1 MTDPA
6 PGATGPDDA
15 TADPDED
22 DLPARD
28 DPYWDDLTAETFA
41 FLRRL
46 RAAERR
52 RKIGSAAYTAYVAL
66 VVALVYVVPYVWY
79 ALVQP
84 VPVAA
89 ERTAPAWA
97 LAGVGLGMLVLV
109 GFLRDGGWRGPA
121 VVDRPTAA
129 WLLPSPTHR
138 RALLVPRWRTAL
150 ALGAVSGVVVGGLL
164 GIVGRVVSG
173 GTAGEVAA
181 AGAVAGLLLGA
192 GGTALGG
199 VAETARRPLRRAAL
213 LWLAPGVVLG
223 GAVLLARA
231 AGRTGTRDYLDAPV
245 PGAAG
250 SVAGLL
256 LWSGPWGWVVQPLVA
271 ALPGRAPG
279 GVETLWPG
287 GLLLAVAAT
296 ALLVRHVDGR
306 VSTLDARTLR
316 DRADAVALVGASILA
331 LQPRRARLTVL
342 AAQGHAPSTRV
353 RLPVPRQRWLVGPW
367 RDATSLLRAPSRLV
381 WSVLWLALGVVLL
394 AASWRAGVGP
404 LDPGVLPRTASRA
417 RLGEKVL
424 LGVPG
429 LVAVYLSAA
438 QLAEP
443 ARLDADDVRRMRIR
457 PTAATRQALGHAV
470 VPVVVL
476 GLLLAA
482 GLVVIWA
489 LTGIAPWTATGT
501 GWIVVEGAAGAS
513 VPPFDAAVVRTGLV
527 AAFPALPVMVGAA
540 LVSAYRGD
548 APLTLLS
555 SGAGSPM
562 GDPGPASLLAWYA
575 RAPIVAVVLLVPTLL
590 GWSVAGTVTA
600 VGAVAMLTWAGIR
613 AEAMLRA

>member
-1 MTDPA
+1 MTHAADRPA
-6 PGATGPDDA
+6 PGSDE
-15 TADPDED
+15 PDED
-22 DLPARD
+22 DLPARE

-84 VPVAA
+84 VPVAS

-150 ALGAVSGVVVGGLL
+150 ALGAASGVVVGGLL

-181 AGAVAGLLLGA
+181 GGAVAGLLLGA

-199 VAETARRPLRRAAL
+199 VAETTRRPLRRAAL
-213 LWLAPGVVLG
+213 LWVAPGVVLG
-223 GAVLLARA
+223 AAVLAARA
-231 AGRTGTRDYLDAPV
+231 GRGGAQDSLAGGGVGVDGV
-245 PGAAG
+245 VAA
-250 SVAGLL
+250 VL
-256 LWSGPWGWVVQPLVA
+256 LWSGPWGWAVQPLVA

-279 GVETLWPG
+279 GVDALWPA
-287 GLLLAVAAT
+287 GLVLALLAT

-306 VSTLDARTLR
+306 VATLEARTLR
-316 DRADAVALVGASILA
+316 DRADAVALVGASILS

-353 RLPVPRQRWLVGPW
+353 RLAVPRQRWLVGPW
-367 RDATSLLRAPSRLV
+367 RDATALLRAPSRLV
-381 WSVLWLALGVVLL
+381 WSVLWLVAAVALL

-404 LDPGVLPRTASRA
+404 LDPALLPRTAERA

-429 LVAVYLSAA
+429 LVALYLSAA

-443 ARLDADDVRRMRIR
+443 ARLDADDVRRLRIR
-457 PTAATRQALGHAV
+457 PTAATRQALAHAV

-476 GLLLAA
+476 AVLLVAA
-482 GLVVIWA
+482 LLVTWG
-489 LTGIAPWTATGT
+489 LTGVTPW
-501 GWIVVEGAAGAS
+501 AGAS
-513 VPPFDAAVVRTGLV
+513 GVFSGGGADGVAVLPFDTSVVRMGLV
-527 AAFPALPVMVGAA
+527 AALPALPVMVGAA

-548 APLTLLS
+548 APLTLLA

-575 RAPIVAVVLLVPTLL
+575 RAPIVAVLLLVPTLL

-600 VGAVAMLTWAGIR
+600 VGAVAMLSWAGIR

>member
-1 MTDPA
+1 MTDHA
-6 PGATGPDDA
+6 PQAE
-15 TADPDED
+15 DED

-52 RKIGSAAYTAYVAL
+52 RKLGSAAYTAYVAL

-89 ERTAPAWA
+89 ARTAPAWA
-97 LAGVGLGMLVLV
+97 LGGVGLGMLVLV

-150 ALGAVSGVVVGGLL
+150 ALGAASGLVVGGLL

-199 VAETARRPLRRAAL
+199 VAETVRRPLRRAAL
-213 LWLAPGVVLG
+213 LWLAPAAVLG
-223 GAVLLARA
+223 VALLAAFGNRGDA
-231 AGRTGTRDYLDAPV
+231 TRDYLADGSSS
-245 PGAAG
+245 GAAWP
-250 SVAGLL
+250 VAGVL

-271 ALPGRAPG
+271 ALPGQAPG
-279 GVETLWPG
+279 GVESLWPAG
-287 GLLLAVAAT
+287 IVLATLAS
-296 ALLVRHVDGR
+296 ALLVRYVDGR
-306 VSTLDARTLR
+306 VAGLDARTLR

-367 RDATSLLRAPSRLV
+367 RDATSLLRAPSRIV
-381 WSVLWLALGVVLL
+381 WSVIWLVVAVALL
-394 AASWRAGVGP
+394 AASWRAGVEP
-404 LDPGVLPRTASRA
+404 LDPALAERTAARA
-417 RLGEKVL
+417 RLGSKVL

-429 LVAVYLSAA
+429 LVALYLSAA

-470 VPVVVL
+470 VPLLVLVVL
-476 GLLLAA
+476 VGGGLLVTW
-482 GLVVIWA
+482 G
-489 LTGIAPWTATGT
+489 LTGISPWARSF
-501 GWIVVEGAAGAS
+501 GWFAFGGADGGA
-513 VPPFDAAVVRTGLV
+513 VLPFDALSVRMGLV
-527 AAFPALPVMVGAA
+527 TAFPALPAMVGAS

-548 APLTLLS
+548 APLTLLA
-555 SGAGSPM
+555 SGAGSAM

-575 RAPIVAVVLLVPTLL
+575 RAPIVAVVLLVPAVL

-600 VGAVAMLTWAGIR
+600 IGAGVMLMWAGIR

>member
-1 MTDPA
+1 MTTAADRPE
-6 PGATGPDDA
+6 PGSDE
-15 TADPDED
+15 PDED

-41 FLRRL
+41 YLRRL

-52 RKIGSAAYTAYVAL
+52 RKMGSAAYTAYVAL

-84 VPVAA
+84 VPVAS

-109 GFLRDGGWRGPA
+109 GFVRDGGWRGPA

-150 ALGAVSGVVVGGLL
+150 ALGAASGAVIGALL

-181 AGAVAGLLLGA
+181 GGAVAGLLLGA

-213 LWLAPGVVLG
+213 LWVVPAVVLG
-223 GAVLLARA
+223 AAVLAARA
-231 AGRTGTRDYLDAPV
+231 GEAQAQPFDAPAS
-245 PGAAG
+245 GAAG
-250 SVAGLL
+250 SVAAVL
-256 LWSGPWGWVVQPLVA
+256 LWSGPWGWALQPLVA

-279 GVETLWPG
+279 AVDALWPA
-287 GLLLAVAAT
+287 GLGLAVLVT

-306 VSTLDARTLR
+306 VATLEARTLR

-353 RLPVPRQRWLVGPW
+353 RLPVPRQRWLVGAW

-381 WSVLWLALGVVLL
+381 WAVLWLAAAVALL

-404 LDPGVLPRTASRA
+404 LDPTLVPRTADRA

-429 LVAVYLSAA
+429 LVALYLSAA

-470 VPVVVL
+470 VPIVVL
-476 GLLLAA
+476 AVLVVG
-482 GLVVIWA
+482 GLVVAWG
-489 LTGIAPWTATGT
+489 LTGISPWARSF
-501 GWIVVEGAAGAS
+501 GWVASGGADGG
-513 VPPFDAAVVRTGLV
+513 PLLPFDALVVRMGLV
-527 AAFPALPVMVGAA
+527 TALPALPVMVGAS

-548 APLTLLS
+548 APLTLLA

-575 RAPIVAVVLLVPTLL
+575 RAPIVAVVLLVPAVL

-600 VGAVAMLTWAGIR
+600 IGAVIMLTWAGIR